1 MNSST
6 PNAGTLTFFYTT
18 DGSDPRRVGGAV
30 SPKARSHSSPVPA
43 RERTGPIQ
51 ARTFMG
57 GEWSTMAILK

>member
-6 PNAGTLTFFYTT
+6 TNSGTLTLLYTT
-18 DGSDPRRVGGAV
+18 DGSDPRLVGGAL

-57 GEWSTMAILK
+57 EEWSTMVILK